1 MKIVLILLAISTSV
15 LFSANFPQF
24 MGPDRNNIVN
34 DTKLLKVWP
43 ADGLKELWRIKV
55 GSGFAAPVV
64 YGDKIY
70 FLDYDLAKEEDV
82 VRCLDSKTAKEE
94 WRSAYS
100 SKMEKTKY
108 DYART
113 MPSVTDKYVV
123 TFGTQCV
130 ITCLDR
136 VTGLVVWQKDLVKE
150 YETTVPKWHAGQN
163 PNIDG
168 VKMYLS
174 CSKIGAFGIS
184 ADDGRLLFTHK
195 DWKVKMAN
203 VPSPLVIEKNRVL
216 FTGGYNAGS
225 VILSLRKEGKEI
237 FLKEEVRL
245 KGKVFGSHVHTPILY
260 NNHIFGIS
268 MGKLKCLNLDGK
280 VLWDS
285 GEEEFGLGS
294 YLIADNKLYVL
305 NETGELFM
313 IEASSIGY
321 KKLYKTKIFEGD
333 QIWAPLVMSNGIL
346 YIRNMGELAAI
357 DLK

>member
-150 YETTVPKWHAGQN
+150 YETTVPKWYAGQN
-163 PNIDG
+163 PYIDGDKVIIAVYGVSVLAAAFDLTTGKPVWETACKEEYGMTHNSLTKITVDG

-260 NNHIFGIS
+260 LFFVKILGR
-268 MGKLKCLNLDGK
+268 NLERI
-280 VLWDS
+280 V
-285 GEEEFGLGS
+285 
-294 YLIADNKLYVL
+294 
-305 NETGELFM
+305 
-313 IEASSIGY
+313 
-321 KKLYKTKIFEGD
+321 
-333 QIWAPLVMSNGIL
+333 
-346 YIRNMGELAAI
+346 
-357 DLK
+357 